1 MPAGIQLFIVKIE
14 RLLSRTKSNVTS
26 KNPVLY
32 PHCSLYPPV
41 QYCRVALVAFL
52 VANSVSHCVNRSL
65 IDIEWGDRVDYKGV
79 TLVLSTI
86 VKQSVKY
93 VQN

>member
-1 MPAGIQLFIVKIE
+1 MPAGIHLFIVKIE

-26 KNPVLY
+26 KNLLLY

-41 QYCRVALVAFL
+41 QCCRVALVGFL
-52 VANSVSHCVNRSL
+52 VVNSVSHCVNRSL
-65 IDIEWGDRVDYKGV
+65 IDIEWGDRGDCKGL

-86 VKQSVKY
+86 VKQDVKY
-93 VQN
+93 VQS